1 MRGTGARSGRSGVAA
16 VEAVAGDPLD
26 SIDFTRLPRHVA
38 VIMDGNGRWAG
49 ARHLPRIAGHRAG
62 IAAVREVVEGAARLG
77 IEVLTLY
84 AFSRENWSRPA
95 PEVNALMRLLRDYL
109 EAELATLL
117 ERNIRFRAIGRID
130 ELPAPVRSALAD
142 AEERTLA
149 NTGML
154 FLIALSYSGRAEL
167 ADAARAIAVDA
178 VAGRLDPAAIDEAV
192 LAARLHTADV
202 PDPDLL
208 IRSSGELRLSNFLL
222 WQLAYSEIWVTPV
235 LWPDFRRRH
244 LHEAVVEFQR
254 RERRFGGV
262 AAGAATGSAAARPAR
277 ARVRP

>member
-1 MRGTGARSGRSGVAA
+1 MRGPGSRKGRSAA
-16 VEAVAGDPLD
+16 EDVGLPEDPLAL
-26 SIDFTRLPRHVA
+26 IDFTRLPRHVA
-38 VIMDGNGRWAG
+38 VIMDGNGRWAS

-109 EAELATLL
+109 DAELSTLL
-117 ERNIRFRAIGRID
+117 ERNIRFRGIGRLE
-130 ELPAPVRSALAD
+130 ELPPPVRTALAE
-142 AEERTLA
+142 AEQRTAA

-167 ADAARAIAVDA
+167 ADAARALAEEA
-178 VAGRLDPAAIDEAV
+178 RAGRLDPATIDETV
-192 LAARLHTADV
+192 LAARLHTADA

-244 LHEAVVEFQR
+244 LHEAVVDFQR

-262 AAGAATGSAAARPAR
+262 TSSAARPR
-277 ARVRP
+277 AIHGRVHP

>member
-1 MRGTGARSGRSGVAA
+1 MRGREGRRDPRAA
-16 VEAVAGDPLD
+16 ADAPALEDPLAQL
-26 SIDFTRLPRHVA
+26 DFTRLPRHVA
-38 VIMDGNGRWAG
+38 VIMDGNGRWAR

-109 EAELATLL
+109 DAELATLL
-117 ERNIRFRAIGRID
+117 ERNIRFRAIGRIE
-130 ELPAPVRSALAD
+130 ELPAPVRAALAE
-142 AEERTLA
+142 AEEKTAA

-167 ADAARAIAVDA
+167 ADAARALATEA
-178 VAGRLDPAAIDEAV
+178 AAGRLDPAAIDESV
-192 LAARLHTADV
+192 LAARLHTADA

-244 LHEAVVEFQR
+244 LHEAVAEFQR

-262 AAGAATGSAAARPAR
+262 ARPRPIRGS
-277 ARVRP
+277 VLS

>member
-1 MRGTGARSGRSGVAA
+1 MGGSGGRKGSGGVAA
-16 VEAVAGDPLD
+16 VEAVPGDLLD

-167 ADAARAIAVDA
+167 ADAARALAVEA
-178 VAGRLDPAAIDEAV
+178 AAGRLDPAAIDEAV

-235 LWPDFRRRH
+235 LGPDFRRRH

-262 AAGAATGSAAARPAR
+262 AAGAEAARPAR
-277 ARVRP
+277 ARVRR

>member
-1 MRGTGARSGRSGVAA
+1 MS
-16 VEAVAGDPLD
+16 AGSPEDPLAL
-26 SIDFTRLPRHVA
+26 IDFTRLPRHVA

-109 EAELATLL
+109 DAELATLL
-117 ERNIRFRAIGRID
+117 ERNIRFRAIGRIE
-130 ELPAPVRSALAD
+130 ELPPPVRTALAE
-142 AEERTLA
+142 AEERTA
-149 NTGML
+149 SNTGML

-167 ADAARAIAVDA
+167 ADAARALAEDA
-178 VAGRLDPAAIDEAV
+178 AAGRLDPAAIDEAV
-192 LAARLHTADV
+192 LEARLHTADV

-208 IRSSGELRLSNFLL
+208 IRTSGELRLSNFLL

-244 LHEAVVEFQR
+244 LHEAVLDFQR

-262 AAGAATGSAAARPAR
+262 TSTAARPR
-277 ARVRP
+277 AVRGRVHS

>member
-1 MRGTGARSGRSGVAA
+1 MRGREFQIERREAA
-16 VEAVAGDPLD
+16 PAGPSKDPLEQ
-26 SIDFTRLPRHVA
+26 IDFTRLPRHIA

-109 EAELATLL
+109 DAELATLL
-117 ERNIRFRAIGRID
+117 ERNIRVRAIGRIE
-130 ELPAPVRSALAD
+130 ELPPPVRTALAE
-142 AEERTLA
+142 AEEQTAA

-167 ADAARAIAVDA
+167 ADASRALAEDA
-178 VAGRLDPAAIDEAV
+178 AAGRLDPATIDEAV

-244 LHEAVVEFQR
+244 LHEAVVDFQR

-262 AAGAATGSAAARPAR
+262 TSAATRPR
-277 ARVRP
+277 TVRGRVHS

>member
-1 MRGTGARSGRSGVAA
+1 MRGRESRDGRG
-16 VEAVAGDPLD
+16 EAMSAGLPEDPLAL
-26 SIDFTRLPRHVA
+26 IDFTRLPRHVA

-95 PEVNALMRLLRDYL
+95 PEVNALMRLLRHYL
-109 EAELATLL
+109 DAELATLL
-117 ERNIRFRAIGRID
+117 ERNIRFRAIGRIE
-130 ELPAPVRSALAD
+130 ELPPPVRTALAE
-142 AEERTLA
+142 AEERTA
-149 NTGML
+149 SNTGML

-167 ADAARAIAVDA
+167 ADAARALAEDA
-178 VAGRLDPAAIDEAV
+178 AAGRLDPAAIDEAV

-244 LHEAVVEFQR
+244 LHEAVVDFQR

-262 AAGAATGSAAARPAR
+262 TSTAARPR
-277 ARVRP
+277 AVRGRVHS

>member
-1 MRGTGARSGRSGVAA
+1 MRGRASREERREA
-16 VEAVAGDPLD
+16 VETGLPEDPLVL
-26 SIDFTRLPRHVA
+26 IDFTRLPRHVA

-109 EAELATLL
+109 DSEMATLL
-117 ERNIRFRAIGRID
+117 ERNIRFRAIGRIE
-130 ELPAPVRSALAD
+130 ELPPPVRSALSD
-142 AEERTLA
+142 AEERTSA

-167 ADAARAIAVDA
+167 ADAARALAEEA
-178 VAGRLDPAAIDEAV
+178 AAGRLDPAAIDEGV

-244 LHEAVVEFQR
+244 LYEAVVDFQR

-262 AAGAATGSAAARPAR
+262 TTTAAPPRTVRG
-277 ARVRP
+277 RVYS